1 MKWLFY
7 NKGKFECPNC
17 HEKRF
22 VRMIN
27 EKGEFYPEN
36 VGRCDRENSCGYM
49 YHASQYLKDN
59 PSLTSLTQF
68 NRVNPPHR
76 QIINGF
82 FSFDINLFEIHREGK
97 NRSNNHYLSWDSA
110 YRKDFSEYL
119 IKDLHFNPDFIDE
132 MMNQYKIYEV
142 VELYNDDPIR
152 RDIFKNRTSVI
163 YYYVSIKGDIRAIEK
178 IYYNGFKRSKEIPN
192 KILNKQYA
200 EFHQNKTREQVEN
213 LEIKWCLFG
222 EHLVPKF
229 TEKPIIVVEGVKTA
243 FGMALYYPQ
252 INWLATGSSNRLIH
266 LNFNTDHVVHFLP
279 DAGFKKN
286 KSYYQIWKETLK
298 NMYGV
303 NFRYDIFEFNDDCS
317 SQEITNGDDI
327 LDVQLRDPER
337 AHKIIMQILHW
348 KTLC

>member
-132 MMNQYKIYEV
+132 MMNQYKMYQ
-142 VELYNDDPIR
+142 
-152 RDIFKNRTSVI
+152 VI
-163 YYYVSIKGDIRAIEK
+163 
-178 IYYNGFKRSKEIPN
+178 
-192 KILNKQYA
+192 
-200 EFHQNKTREQVEN
+200 
-213 LEIKWCLFG
+213 
-222 EHLVPKF
+222 
-229 TEKPIIVVEGVKTA
+229 
-243 FGMALYYPQ
+243 
-252 INWLATGSSNRLIH
+252 
-266 LNFNTDHVVHFLP
+266 
-279 DAGFKKN
+279 
-286 KSYYQIWKETLK
+286 
-298 NMYGV
+298 
-303 NFRYDIFEFNDDCS
+303 
-317 SQEITNGDDI
+317 
-327 LDVQLRDPER
+327 
-337 AHKIIMQILHW
+337 
-348 KTLC
+348 

>member
-1 MKWLFY
+1 M
-7 NKGKFECPNC
+7 
-17 HEKRF
+17 
-22 VRMIN
+22 
-27 EKGEFYPEN
+27 
-36 VGRCDRENSCGYM
+36 
-49 YHASQYLKDN
+49 
-59 PSLTSLTQF
+59 
-68 NRVNPPHR
+68 
-76 QIINGF
+76 
-82 FSFDINLFEIHREGK
+82 
-97 NRSNNHYLSWDSA
+97 
-110 YRKDFSEYL
+110 
-119 IKDLHFNPDFIDE
+119 HFNPDFIDE

-266 LNFNTDHVVHFLP
+266 LNFNTDQVVHFLP